1 MGLKRCKA
9 TRAERASLCQGRA
22 VGGIKHD
29 YCKIR
34 KSKDPDHKP
43 KPKPD
48 PYEAD
53 IRSALKHMQ
62 ANSLIARE
70 GRCQPSMP
78 KISFQTRKVIA
89 GEVV

>member
-1 MGLKRCKA
+1 MGLKRR
-9 TRAERASLCQGRA
+9 RAAAAESARQNQEHAARH
-22 VGGIKHD
+22 HD

-34 KSKDPDHKP
+34 VSKNPEHKP

-48 PYEAD
+48 PYEAE

-62 ANSLIARE
+62 ANSLMARE